1 MQTNPLQLILTGG
14 GYYRKRASHL
24 ERIRHEFTKDEPN
37 ATLIDNESHDL
48 KSSSLVGVDRALTE
62 SLTMH
67 KVLTKENLVDFQ
79 DLYDACKLHQELLNI
94 LKLKVYDYLAQAK
107 TIREALPAVFVKL
120 EAIVNGSEIDTIKQA
135 VTGAVSQLK
144 NILKPFLPQASTP
157 QA

>member
-1 MQTNPLQLILTGG
+1 MQTNSLKLIPGG
-14 GYYRKRASHL
+14 GEYYRKRASHL
-24 ERIRHEFTKDEPN
+24 EQIRHEFTKDEPN
-37 ATLIDNESHDL
+37 ATLIDNESHHL

-67 KVLTKENLVDFQ
+67 KVLTETNLSDFQ

-120 EAIVNGSEIDTIKQA
+120 EAIANGSEIESMKKAASDA
-135 VTGAVSQLK
+135 VNQLK
-144 NILKPFLPQASTP
+144 TILKPFLPQATTP